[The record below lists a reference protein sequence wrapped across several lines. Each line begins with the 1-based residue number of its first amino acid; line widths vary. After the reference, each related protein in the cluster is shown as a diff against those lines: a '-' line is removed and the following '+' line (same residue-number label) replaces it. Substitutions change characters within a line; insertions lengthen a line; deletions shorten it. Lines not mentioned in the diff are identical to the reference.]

1 MAESKQPT
9 LVMAIAGPGPAH
21 EQISTALS
29 NQSEFHLVKIL
40 EKAERL
46 PQEVRA
52 AEPDIVLID
61 ENVDGQASLDII
73 DELGIQFP
81 DTVPVAI
88 LSGDDPLRA
97 QQVTLAGARA
107 FLIQPF
113 TQVNLLSTLRRVV
126 ELEDRRRQSLQL
138 SAPEVKDGSEG
149 VQIITVFSPRGGVGC
164 STIATNLAIALR
176 ENFAERVLLFEG
188 KLLFGHLGLILNLR
202 PHNTLADLIPHAGAM
217 DDSLVREVISSHVSG
232 IDVLVAP
239 PDVQTAQGVRPDDLF
254 GVLNGVKR
262 LYDFIVID
270 AGSHLSE
277 NTVTLMDAADRVL
290 VVTTPELAALHD
302 ASRFVPVSRSLG
314 YPPGKVRIILNRVGM
329 DGAVRRRDIEQALHH
344 ELFTYIPEGGASVVR
359 SLNRGIPLLIKHPRS
374 KASHA
379 VQRLAKALANG
390 RAPQS
395 VPSKDETMPTA
406 QKLVARLGVSRTR

>member
-1 MAESKQPT
+1 MAESSHPT
-9 LVMAIAGPGPAH
+9 LVMAIAGPGPAQK
-21 EQISTALS
+21 QINTALS
-29 NQSEFHLVKIL
+29 NQSEFHLVKTL
-40 EKAERL
+40 ESAERL
-46 PQEVRA
+46 AQEVRA
-52 AEPDIVLID
+52 AEPDIILID
-61 ENVDGQASLDII
+61 ENVNGQASLDII
-73 DELGIQFP
+73 DELGLQFP
-81 DTVPVAI
+81 GTAPVAI

-126 ELEDRRRQSLQL
+126 ELEERHRQSLQL
-138 SAPEVKDGSEG
+138 PASERKTENEAL
-149 VQIITVFSPRGGVGC
+149 QMITLFSPRGGVGC

-202 PHNTLADLIPHAGAM
+202 PHNTLADLIPHAGAV
-217 DDSLVREVISSHVSG
+217 DETLVHEVVTRHVSG

-239 PDVQTAQGVRPDDLF
+239 PDVQTAQGIRPDDLF

-314 YPPGKVRIILNRVGM
+314 YPPGKVRIVLNRVGM
-329 DGAVRRRDIEQALHH
+329 EGAVRSRDIEQALHH
-344 ELFTYIPEGGASVVR
+344 ELFTYIPEGGASAVR
-359 SLNRGIPLLIKHPRS
+359 SLNRGIPLIIKHPRS
-374 KASHA
+374 KASKA
-379 VQRLAKALANG
+379 IERLAGALADG
-390 RAPQS
+390 RRPQSAPSKNQS
-395 VPSKDETMPTA
+395 VPAA
-406 QKLVARLGVSRTR
+406 QKLVARLGVQTK